1 MLKKGPGNTSVDKWL
16 SRWPTVV
23 SNAKRYKIENL
34 SESQICDAFIEAS
47 REINSPFYN
56 YMKSKEAQVENERRL
71 IKETAKTME
80 RISNALL
87 TALNEINP
95 DHASSA
101 SITVATSTESEE
113 DDPDED
119 VDITIVQKAQNTV
132 NRAIKTFR
140 KLNPNLSDQKITIG
154 FCIKQFRTMAPPKEK
169 ATRGRAAHATLQG
182 KKHNHDS
189 DSQNEEDQPQQKRQR
204 AEPSSPNTSIRNCVC
219 GMSHK
224 YAECYYLNP
233 SKAPEGWVPIVQVQ
247 SKVITAL
254 KGSRRI
260 RTNIER
266 SFKRS
271 SIDLPQFWPSSTMQD
286 QPKRPAEDDTS
297 HVSAKQGKSRAAF
310 ATHKFAFSTSTNDE
324 YQDYF
329 RLDNCADTHVCND
342 LSRFTKYKP
351 LYDETIQFGNSGT
364 YITGTGSQQGLYFN
378 TRTCWMEYSD
388 GSNAFKVTK
397 HGAFRVVEP
406 HIMASVFKA
415 ESHETAAQSFAMATK
430 SRMPQVAIASM
441 DIWHARLGHI
451 RKETLKHIPQA
462 VHGVALG
469 TRNFER
475 ESELCPECQL
485 GQARQQISRVPTWRG
500 TYPFEKIHLDLIDLD
515 EAFNA
520 DSWVAHFYCDYS
532 AYHVPFNL
540 PNKTQ
545 EEILSVTQEFLA
557 ITNDNWGFTTRYI
570 QSDGEKG
577 LGKKWKDFIIMKGI
591 TFNPSPPDTPDQ
603 NGLAERSGGVIMTI
617 ARKLRIQGNLP
628 QNLWPYIVAHATRLL
643 NRIPVQRKHWQTPF
657 EMVHGRKPNLSHLK
671 IIGSLAYVLIKS
683 KKIRPARAKLQEN
696 ALMGWLV
703 GLEATNIYKIW
714 IPQLDRVIASRDV
727 QIDEKVMYKPEIA
740 TALPDSRQSLS
751 TTINEIDL
759 DEEDMEALPV
769 MGDITASVPVSI
781 QPETELPPAGLPL
794 TPQISPEPATTGEIQ
809 VVAHVGKSPGMPRPP
824 SPISLHHASPRPQT
838 DVPNPNTS
846 RKERITDASVLQNL
860 RTASGRNI
868 KLSQKGQDAIETLKT
883 SYTQPQIHKRVRR
896 HAHAL
901 QLERAELGQQLT
913 HAFSSARSIRTHRK
927 HLLPPPDFWHQL
939 RRHPEKEGFRRAAD
953 AEIKSLEEKGTFK
966 LVDYPEDKQVLP
978 LKWVFTYKLD
988 DAGYLIRHK
997 ARICVRGDLQ
1007 HHTGDDIYAA
1017 TGAYR
1022 SFRILMALVCAF
1034 GLICHQIDFKNAFIN
1049 AHMDE
1054 EVYTTCPPG
1063 YGKSGKVWKLRR
1075 ALYGLRKS
1083 PKLWFNEL
1091 VTFLQGLGFEYC
1103 PDEPCILI
1111 NNETHLILFLY
1122 VDDLL
1127 VIAHQEYL
1135 HIVNEFKTAVH
1146 RKYGIKDLGEA
1157 ISFLNIRILRDI
1169 KAKKLWISQD
1179 SYIDKLKIKFGID
1192 QSMRTAT
1199 PLISSYHPQPFEGQA
1214 TIQQITEMQEKVGSI
1229 LYAAVVSRPD
1239 VSFAASQLSQ
1249 FTLNPS
1255 PEHLRYANRVLSY
1268 LQTTQYYAIEF
1279 SGSIDKAIEGEM
1291 GDDEVLQL
1299 SSDASFADDPETRK
1313 STQGYLMKLFNGAIM
1328 WQSSKQKTVT
1338 TSTTE
1343 AELLSLSHTARETIS
1358 LYRLFQQIEF
1368 NPELQPRILCDNQQT
1383 VGLIQK
1389 ERPQL
1394 TSKLKHVD
1402 IHNFWLR
1409 QIHRD
1414 GNITVQWVPT
1424 TDMPADGFTKPLSAE
1439 KHSHFIKQLGLVDIS
1454 FRIDPE
1460 DASQENIDDDI
1471 QMSSDTE

>member
-1 MLKKGPGNTSVDKWL
+1 M
-16 SRWPTVV
+16 
-23 SNAKRYKIENL
+23 
-34 SESQICDAFIEAS
+34 
-47 REINSPFYN
+47 
-56 YMKSKEAQVENERRL
+56 
-71 IKETAKTME
+71 
-80 RISNALL
+80 
-87 TALNEINP
+87 
-95 DHASSA
+95 
-101 SITVATSTESEE
+101 
-113 DDPDED
+113 
-119 VDITIVQKAQNTV
+119 
-132 NRAIKTFR
+132 
-140 KLNPNLSDQKITIG
+140 
-154 FCIKQFRTMAPPKEK
+154 
-169 ATRGRAAHATLQG
+169 
-182 KKHNHDS
+182 
-189 DSQNEEDQPQQKRQR
+189 
-204 AEPSSPNTSIRNCVC
+204 
-219 GMSHK
+219 
-224 YAECYYLNP
+224 
-233 SKAPEGWVPIVQVQ
+233 
-247 SKVITAL
+247 
-254 KGSRRI
+254 
-260 RTNIER
+260 
-266 SFKRS
+266 
-271 SIDLPQFWPSSTMQD
+271 
-286 QPKRPAEDDTS
+286 
-297 HVSAKQGKSRAAF
+297 
-310 ATHKFAFSTSTNDE
+310 
-324 YQDYF
+324 
-329 RLDNCADTHVCND
+329 
-342 LSRFTKYKP
+342 
-351 LYDETIQFGNSGT
+351 
-364 YITGTGSQQGLYFN
+364 
-378 TRTCWMEYSD
+378 
-388 GSNAFKVTK
+388 
-397 HGAFRVVEP
+397 
-406 HIMASVFKA
+406 
-415 ESHETAAQSFAMATK
+415 
-430 SRMPQVAIASM
+430 
-441 DIWHARLGHI
+441 
-451 RKETLKHIPQA
+451 
-462 VHGVALG
+462 
-469 TRNFER
+469 
-475 ESELCPECQL
+475 
-485 GQARQQISRVPTWRG
+485 
-500 TYPFEKIHLDLIDLD
+500 
-515 EAFNA
+515 
-520 DSWVAHFYCDYS
+520 
-532 AYHVPFNL
+532 
-540 PNKTQ
+540 
-545 EEILSVTQEFLA
+545 
-557 ITNDNWGFTTRYI
+557 
-570 QSDGEKG
+570 
-577 LGKKWKDFIIMKGI
+577 
-591 TFNPSPPDTPDQ
+591 
-603 NGLAERSGGVIMTI
+603 
-617 ARKLRIQGNLP
+617 
-628 QNLWPYIVAHATRLL
+628 
-643 NRIPVQRKHWQTPF
+643 
-657 EMVHGRKPNLSHLK
+657 
-671 IIGSLAYVLIKS
+671 IKS

-703 GLEATNIYKIW
+703 GLDATNIYKVW

-727 QIDEKVMYKPEIA
+727 QIDEKVMYKPEIT
-740 TALPDSRQSLS
+740 TALPDSGQSLS
-751 TTINEIDL
+751 TTINEVDL
-759 DEEDMEALPV
+759 DEEDLGQLPV
-769 MGDITASVPVSI
+769 MENTTASVPVSM

-809 VVAHVGKSPGMPRPP
+809 VEEHVDKSPGMPRPL

-838 DVPNPNTS
+838 GVSNPNTS
-846 RKERITDASVLQNL
+846 RKERVTDASVLQNL

-868 KLSQKGQDAIETLKT
+868 KLSQKGQDAFETLKT
-883 SYTQPQIHKRVRR
+883 SYAQPQIHKRVRR

-901 QLERAELGQQLT
+901 QLERAKLGQQLA
-913 HAFSSARSIRTHRK
+913 HAFASARSIRTHRK

-1022 SFRILMALVCAF
+1022 SFRVLMALVCAF

-1103 PDEPCILI
+1103 PDEPCILV

-1135 HIVNEFKTAVH
+1135 HQVNEFKTAVH

-1179 SYIDKLKIKFGID
+1179 GYIDKLKVKFGID

-1199 PLISSYHPQPFEGQA
+1199 PLISSYRPQPFEGQA

-1255 PEHLRYANRVLSY
+1255 PEHLRYANRVLAY

-1328 WQSSKQKTVT
+1328 WQSSRQKTVT

-1368 NPELQPRILCDNQQT
+1368 SPEQQPRILCDNQ
-1383 VGLIQK
+1383 
-1389 ERPQL
+1389 
-1394 TSKLKHVD
+1394 
-1402 IHNFWLR
+1402 
-1409 QIHRD
+1409 
-1414 GNITVQWVPT
+1414 
-1424 TDMPADGFTKPLSAE
+1424 
-1439 KHSHFIKQLGLVDIS
+1439 
-1454 FRIDPE
+1454 
-1460 DASQENIDDDI
+1460 
-1471 QMSSDTE
+1471 